1 MHFVILGLAVVA
13 IIFGPQLW
21 ARYTFARHHQ
31 PREDFP
37 GTGGELAQHLI
48 DRHALA
54 DVQLETTAQ
63 GDHYDPITKTV
74 RLTPGYFN
82 GKSLTSIAI
91 AAHEVGHAIQHAE
104 NNALFATRTRL
115 AQVAISAERLG
126 LIAMLAI
133 PVIAAITRAPS
144 AGVVMAAIGLSSM
157 LIGTLVNLVTLPVEL
172 DASFKKALPIL
183 ESGNYVSAEDI
194 PAVRQILRA
203 AALTY
208 VANSLANL
216 LNLWRWVAIL
226 RRR

>member
-1 MHFVILGLAVVA
+1 MRFVILGIALVA
-13 IIFGPQLW
+13 LIFGPQLW
-21 ARYTFARHHQ
+21 ARYTFARHNR
-31 PREDFP
+31 PRDDFP
-37 GTGGELAQHLI
+37 GTGGELARHLI
-48 DRHALA
+48 DRYALSC
-54 DVQLETTAQ
+54 VQLETTAQ
-63 GDHYDPITKTV
+63 GDHYDPTTKTV

-104 NNALFATRTRL
+104 NSRLFSTRTRL
-115 AQVAISAERLG
+115 AKLAIAAERFG
-126 LIAMLAI
+126 AVAMLAI
-133 PVIAAITRAPS
+133 PIIAAVTRAPS
-144 AGVVMAAIGLSSM
+144 AGLLMVAIGVGSM
-157 LIGTLVNLVTLPVEL
+157 LIGTLVHLVTLPVEL

-183 ESGNYVSAEDI
+183 QAGNYVSADDI

-203 AALTY
+203 AAYTY